1 MYEASTILDPAL
13 MTISIRTIG
22 FIVAAVALVGCASS
36 SRTENNNTNVAPPTV
51 GTELGSTDET
61 GQTERDPLAGTKW
74 RLVEF
79 QSMSD
84 AIGEIRPKNPSDY
97 TLTLGSDGRATMR
110 LDCNRATGSWSAEV
124 SSDGYSGT
132 FSLGPL
138 AATNA
143 VCPAPSMGEQ
153 IARDAPYVR
162 GFLLRDNRLYL
173 SLLADGGIYAW
184 QRESPVA
191 FETQRD
197 PALQA
202 ALLRASPDYTR
213 NAVETGGMEARYAY
227 GRVDLNGDGTEEV
240 LAILMGSVFCGT
252 GGCNLLLLKKEE
264 AGYTVINAFPIS
276 RLPIIVSD
284 HKTAGWADL
293 LRPEHGGGA
302 ERSYV
307 KHVFDG
313 SRYVEAE
320 RLPADVTPEG
330 TWLLTGEYAY
340 ETGIRLT
347 PQR

>member
-1 MYEASTILDPAL
+1 
-13 MTISIRTIG
+13 
-22 FIVAAVALVGCASS
+22 
-36 SRTENNNTNVAPPTV
+36 
-51 GTELGSTDET
+51 
-61 GQTERDPLAGTKW
+61 
-74 RLVEF
+74 
-79 QSMSD
+79 
-84 AIGEIRPKNPSDY
+84 
-97 TLTLGSDGRATMR
+97 
-110 LDCNRATGSWSAEV
+110 
-124 SSDGYSGT
+124 
-132 FSLGPL
+132 
-138 AATNA
+138 
-143 VCPAPSMGEQ
+143 MGEQ

-173 SLLADGGIYAW
+173 SLLADAGIYAW

-197 PALQA
+197 PALEA

-264 AGYTVINAFPIS
+264 DEYTVVNTFPIS

-313 SRYVEAE
+313 SRYLEAE

>member
-1 MYEASTILDPAL
+1 
-13 MTISIRTIG
+13 
-22 FIVAAVALVGCASS
+22 
-36 SRTENNNTNVAPPTV
+36 
-51 GTELGSTDET
+51 
-61 GQTERDPLAGTKW
+61 
-74 RLVEF
+74 
-79 QSMSD
+79 
-84 AIGEIRPKNPSDY
+84 
-97 TLTLGSDGRATMR
+97 
-110 LDCNRATGSWSAEV
+110 
-124 SSDGYSGT
+124 
-132 FSLGPL
+132 
-138 AATNA
+138 
-143 VCPAPSMGEQ
+143 MGEQ

-173 SLLADGGIYAW
+173 SLLADAGIYAW

-197 PALQA
+197 PALEA

-264 AGYTVINAFPIS
+264 DEYTVVNTFPIS

-307 KHVFDG
+307 
-313 SRYVEAE
+313 
-320 RLPADVTPEG
+320 
-330 TWLLTGEYAY
+330 
-340 ETGIRLT
+340 
-347 PQR
+347 